1 VIGMNHTQY
10 RWKAALLDLDGTL
23 YRGENVIPGAIEF
36 VQRLRNRDIQPVFFT
51 NNATRTP
58 DDVCQKL
65 KRLGI
70 DASPNEVCTSAQ
82 AAARYLQRTLTQGSK
97 VGYLGQTG
105 LSSALKDA
113 GFVPVAVAAD
123 EADVIE
129 CSAAVLG
136 LDPTATYSSL
146 ARFCSLVARLGRF
159 VLTNADVRLP
169 VDDSFLPGNGA
180 LGSFVSTATGVSPYV
195 AGKPN
200 PDFVQ
205 YALERFQVS
214 AEDVLVIGDNLETDV
229 ASGVLSGV
237 YTIHVQ
243 TGVVYPAAQ
252 QSVAGGQWQ
261 PNETWSSVAELFM
274 E

>member
-1 VIGMNHTQY
+1 MNHTQR

-23 YRGENVIPGAIEF
+23 YRGETVIPGAVEF
-36 VQRLRNRDIQPVFFT
+36 VQRLRKRGIQPVFFT

-58 DDVCQKL
+58 GDVCLKL
-65 KRLGI
+65 KRLGF
-70 DASPNEVCTSAQ
+70 DAFPNEVCTSAQ
-82 AAARYLQRTLTQGSK
+82 AAARYLQREVAEGSK
-97 VGYLGQTG
+97 VGYLGQSG
-105 LSSALKDA
+105 LSFALEEA
-113 GFVPVAVAAD
+113 GLVPVSVAAD
-123 EADVIE
+123 DADVIE

-136 LDPTATYSSL
+136 LDPTATYQSL
-146 ARFCSLVARLGRF
+146 ARFCNLVGRLGAF

-169 VDDSFLPGNGA
+169 ADDTFLPGNGA

-205 YALERFQVS
+205 YVLERFQVS
-214 AEDVLVIGDNLETDV
+214 VEDVLVIGDNLETDV

-243 TGVVYPAAQ
+243 TGVVYSEAQ
-252 QSVAGGQWQ
+252 NGEVRGQWQ
-261 PNETWSSVAELFM
+261 PNETWPSVASLFQA
-274 E
+274 